1 MSQSTGAVARSALG
15 FLVSS
20 RRGVL
25 CQVQAGQSTGTN
37 AVEASRRRLRT
48 GRTLVGGFAACLLGG
63 LLAGA
68 HAAVRL
74 PKPAPGHPRSRRRL
88 PPPGAPAGTTTAP
101 RGLKKRKDLIRE
113 MVESGAERVREGAS
127 HTIFRNGRTG
137 TLIPV
142 PRHAEIGESLAR
154 KIVRD
159 ARR

>member
-1 MSQSTGAVARSALG
+1 
-15 FLVSS
+15 
-20 RRGVL
+20 
-25 CQVQAGQSTGTN
+25 
-37 AVEASRRRLRT
+37 
-48 GRTLVGGFAACLLGG
+48 
-63 LLAGA
+63 
-68 HAAVRL
+68 
-74 PKPAPGHPRSRRRL
+74 
-88 PPPGAPAGTTTAP
+88 
-101 RGLKKRKDLIRE
+101 